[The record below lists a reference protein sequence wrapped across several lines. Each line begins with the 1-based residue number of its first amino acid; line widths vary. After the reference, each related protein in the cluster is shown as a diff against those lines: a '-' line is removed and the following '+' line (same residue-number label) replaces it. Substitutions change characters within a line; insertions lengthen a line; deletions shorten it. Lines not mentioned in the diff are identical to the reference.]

1 MHVINDVPE
10 KDSLGMTELHDLQI
24 EQCGV
29 GILVDSGVRVL
40 FKNLHVLNCRLGMLV
55 GSLVERFDIRPW
67 SDFSAK

>member
-10 KDSLGMTELHDLQI
+10 KESLGTAELHDLQI

-29 GILVDSGVRVL
+29 GILVDSEVRVL

-55 GSLVERFDIRPW
+55 GSLVERVDIRPW